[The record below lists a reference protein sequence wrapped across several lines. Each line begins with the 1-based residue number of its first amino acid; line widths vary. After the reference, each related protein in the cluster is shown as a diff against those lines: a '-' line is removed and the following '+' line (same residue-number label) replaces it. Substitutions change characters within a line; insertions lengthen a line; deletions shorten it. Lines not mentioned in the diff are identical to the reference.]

1 MGGITLS
8 KTREKDSVFLP
19 ATISDTSCGGVSMVS
34 AWCQYGVSIAGHT
47 DGQIDKLYR
56 QTTGK
61 ARERR

>member
-1 MGGITLS
+1 
-8 KTREKDSVFLP
+8 LP